1 MACVVYLCSL
11 GVLKAVLSRG
21 VEVMGREEKEE
32 RGGGKK
38 MIVSCFPFMGYYFCL
53 SRVAKTIST
62 KIKDC
67 S

>member
-11 GVLKAVLSRG
+11 GVLKAVLGRG
-21 VEVMGREEKEE
+21 VGGGGRRKKKE
-32 RGGGKK
+32 GGGKK
-38 MIVSCFPFMGYYFCL
+38 MIASYFPFIGYYFCL

-62 KIKDC
+62 EIKDC